1 MFADFASMGTL
12 LTLNLIFAGA
22 ALVIGIA
29 LGAWLFGVATKSTGD
44 PNQSKSHDDELQRAA
59 ERAMMASQRI
69 QDLAKNMVCDVDAHA
84 VMVDSI
90 NTELHAI
97 ADEKPSEESDAVFA
111 TIGRM
116 IDANNELHGRLAL
129 AEKQIAAQAADLRS
143 YETEARTDSLTN
155 LANRRAFDDEM
166 QRRFA
171 EWQRRHTPF
180 TLLILDIDHFKQF
193 NDSHGHPAG
202 DEVLRNVG
210 KVLVKTARQMDL
222 PCRYGGEE
230 FAAILPS
237 TEIQEARVAAERF
250 RKAIESA
257 VVKFEGKS
265 FNVTASIGVASVGL
279 GDDEPARLIRRA
291 DEALYKSK
299 EAGRNCGHWHNGTQC
314 LPVVGAPSL
323 AVPQADA
330 ANGAKLIDCVATKS
344 TFVDILHRRVNE
356 SHRFGIPLSVMH
368 LQLDDFATIRQQ
380 YGKSVAHMTLDSV
393 ALFTQSALREMDL
406 LARLDDGE
414 FIALLPGSTLSEAGQ
429 IAKRLQTS
437 AANCAFPIPDDK
449 SRLRVTH
456 GIAELRPNETAAIL
470 MARAKAM
477 AETAKAQKQVVSG

>member
-1 MFADFASMGTL
+1 MLAVIASMGTL
-12 LTLNLIFAGA
+12 LTLNLLFAGA
-22 ALVIGIA
+22 ALVVGFA
-29 LGAWLFGVATKSTGD
+29 LGAWLFGVGTSGGAD
-44 PNQSKSHDDELQRAA
+44 PNTTKKRDDELQRAA

-69 QDLAKNMVCDVDAHA
+69 QDLAKNMVSDVDAHA
-84 VMVDSI
+84 SKVDEI
-90 NTELHAI
+90 NSELHAI
-97 ADEKPSEESDAVFA
+97 ADENTNEEADAVIA

-116 IDANNELHGRLAL
+116 IDANNELQTRLAQ

-143 YETEARTDSLTN
+143 YDSEARTDSLTN

-171 EWQRRHTPF
+171 EWQRRQTPF
-180 TLLILDIDHFKQF
+180 TLMILDIDHFKQF

-202 DEVLRNVG
+202 DEVLRCVG
-210 KVLVKTARQMDL
+210 RVLVKTARQMDL

-257 VVKFEGKS
+257 VVKFEGHLFS
-265 FNVTASIGVASVGL
+265 VTASVGVACVGVS
-279 GDDEPARLIRRA
+279 DEEPARLIRRA

-314 LPVVGAPSL
+314 LPVVCTLPTS
-323 AVPQADA
+323 VPHAEA
-330 ANGAKLIDCVATKS
+330 TNGAKLIDCVATKS

-368 LQLDDFATIRQQ
+368 LQVDNYPQIRQQ

-414 FIALLPGSTLSEAGQ
+414 FIVLLPGSTLTEANQ
-429 IAKRLQTS
+429 IAKRLQT
-437 AANCAFPIPDDK
+437 AATNCVFPPQYDK
-449 SRLRVTH
+449 TQLRVTH
-456 GIAELRPNETAAIL
+456 GIAQLRPNETAAIL
-470 MARAKAM
+470 MARAKSM
-477 AETAKAQKQVVSG
+477 CEAEGAQKHLISG

>member
-1 MFADFASMGTL
+1 
-12 LTLNLIFAGA
+12 
-22 ALVIGIA
+22 
-29 LGAWLFGVATKSTGD
+29 
-44 PNQSKSHDDELQRAA
+44 
-59 ERAMMASQRI
+59 
-69 QDLAKNMVCDVDAHA
+69 
-84 VMVDSI
+84 
-90 NTELHAI
+90 
-97 ADEKPSEESDAVFA
+97 
-111 TIGRM
+111 M
-116 IDANNELHGRLAL
+116 IDANNELQSRLAQ

-171 EWQRRHTPF
+171 EWQRRQTPF
-180 TLLILDIDHFKQF
+180 TLMILDIDHFKQF

-230 FAAILPS
+230 FACILPS

-250 RKAIESA
+250 RKAIEVSS
-257 VVKFEGKS
+257 VKFEGQS
-265 FNVTASIGVASVGL
+265 FSVTASIGVACVGP

-314 LPVVGAPSL
+314 LPVVCTLPTI
-323 AVPQADA
+323 VPPADA
-330 ANGAKLIDCVATKS
+330 TAGASDGAKMIDSVATRS
-344 TFVDILHRRVNE
+344 TFIDILHRRVNE
-356 SHRFGIPLSVMH
+356 SHRFGLPLSVMH
-368 LQLDDFATIRQQ
+368 LQVDNYPEIRQQ

-393 ALFTQSALREMDL
+393 ALFTQSALREMDM

-414 FIALLPGSTLSEAGQ
+414 FIVLLPGSTLTEANQ

-437 AANCAFPIPDDK
+437 ATNCVFPPQYDK
-449 SRLRVTH
+449 TQLRVTQ
-456 GIAELRPNETAAIL
+456 GIAQLRPNETAAIL
-470 MARAKAM
+470 MARAKSM
-477 AETAKAQKQVVSG
+477 CEAEEAQKHLISG